1 MHLAGQLAVEAAG
14 LLARADPARRR
25 RVLGVP
31 DTVRAEQ
38 PLEELLHPGHRHH
51 QRTRLPGLPDVLAVA
66 AARRYRLGDQRVE
79 FVEPGV
85 HRTEPLVMQPREVLD
100 LDAEGLHGDL
110 ELDERA
116 LGRPYRL
123 FQAVLRSSLLFFL
136 PAVRVRH
143 APRLRGGA
151 RDAPTLPA
159 RRAPISPLAP
169 RTPVPEVVNMSNS
182 PPWYA
187 VSCLP

>member
-1 MHLAGQLAVEAAG
+1 MMS
-14 LLARADPARRR
+14 PAMRNRDYMQMCW
-25 RVLGVP
+25 VVP
-31 DTVRAEQ
+31 DLDAAIGHWLRTTGAGPFFVFDDLHFDDGVYRGAPSDVQPCRAAIGQ
-38 PLEELLHPGHRHH
+38 HGDMQIEL
-51 QRTRLPGLPDVLAVA
+51 
-66 AARRYRLGDQRVE
+66 
-79 FVEPGV
+79 VEPGV
-85 HRTEPLVMQPREVLD
+85 HRTEPLVVQPREVLD